1 MSGGA
6 PGQPMYVIHERWYMP
21 IWDGGVSVSVAEFR
35 PMSFSLALATIK
47 RWRDAQ
53 LECRNGMSDFWMVPA

>member
-1 MSGGA
+1 
-6 PGQPMYVIHERWYMP
+6 
-21 IWDGGVSVSVAEFR
+21 
-35 PMSFSLALATIK
+35 MSFPLALATIK